1 MTLSTP
7 KTGDD
12 GVGSAQNAPRGDE
25 QPSAGN
31 LSTDITLTALAQLG
45 VHRLACNRSFVSI
58 IDGGNQHI
66 IAEATASISLRD
78 KDKHLPNDG
87 IYLGA
92 RSLDLV
98 WGVCPHTISLFTGR
112 DMSCAIDTDNITAN
126 RTRYIIRDFQKED
139 NFKDRPYV
147 RAWPYMRFYA
157 EVPLYSPAGFVLGSY
172 CVVDDK
178 PRSIFGEDDVN
189 TLREVADAV
198 ARHLEH
204 VRIVHCHRQSE
215 RLIKGLTNFV
225 KDHADFDPREVSN
238 DHRLEAM
245 AVASNVNASAPDNSP
260 GPMEATLN
268 QQFGF
273 VTSSSTILSE
283 EPSPLFFSGPASG
296 LTEPSS
302 LNSNISDRRSSP
314 GEERSIDEALKVDPQ
329 PLEEV
334 ANNASSVSLAESA
347 SLGERI
353 ERIFHRA
360 SMLLRNSMDLD
371 GVVFLDAARTNPSLW
386 VAQFSISFL
395 EDLADSQAA
404 CPLMTKLAGSRCPR
418 LPYLS
423 FPLRHILVLWD
434 ALRRPLRPRNCAAM
448 F

>member
-1 MTLSTP
+1 LTLSTP
-7 KTGDD
+7 TDDDDDD
-12 GVGSAQNAPRGDE
+12 GVECAQNAPRGDE
-25 QPSAGN
+25 QPSVGN

-45 VHRLACNRSFVSI
+45 IHRLACNRSFVSI

-66 IAEATASISLRD
+66 IAEATGSISLRD

-87 IYLGA
+87 LYLGA
-92 RSLDLV
+92 QSLDLI
-98 WGVCPHTISLFTGR
+98 WGVCPHAISVFTGR

-126 RTRYIIRDFQKED
+126 RTRYIIRDLKQEEM
-139 NFKDRPYV
+139 FKDRPYV

-157 EVPLYSPAGFVLGSY
+157 EVPLYSPSGFVLGSY
-172 CVVDDK
+172 CVIDDK
-178 PRSIFGEDDVN
+178 PREEFSEDEVN

-204 VRIVHCHRQSE
+204 VRIVHCHRRSE

-245 AVASNVNASAPDNSP
+245 AVASNVNTSPPDDSP

-273 VTSSSTILSE
+273 VTSSSTSLSE
-283 EPSPLFFSGPASG
+283 QPSPMFFAGPASG
-296 LTEPSS
+296 STEPSS
-302 LNSNISDRRSSP
+302 LNSTVSDRRSSP
-314 GEERSIDEALKVDPQ
+314 GEEKSIDEVLKAGPQ

-334 ANNASSVSLAESA
+334 SNNASQLSLAEST

-353 ERIFHRA
+353 ERIFQRA
-360 SMLLRNSMDLD
+360 SVLLRKSMDLD

-386 VAQFSISFL
+386 VVTIS
-395 EDLADSQAA
+395 
-404 CPLMTKLAGSRCPR
+404 
-418 LPYLS
+418 
-423 FPLRHILVLWD
+423 
-434 ALRRPLRPRNCAAM
+434 
-448 F
+448 

>member
-1 MTLSTP
+1 MPSRYYCALDRPLTLSTP
-7 KTGDD
+7 ANDDD

-25 QPSAGN
+25 QLSAGK

-78 KDKHLPNDG
+78 QDKHLPNDG

-92 RSLDLV
+92 RSLDLI
-98 WGVCPHTISLFTGR
+98 WGVCPHAISLFTGR
-112 DMSCAIDTDNITAN
+112 DMSCAMNNDNITAN
-126 RTRYIIRDFQKED
+126 RTRYIIRDLKQEELFR
-139 NFKDRPYV
+139 DRPYV
-147 RAWPYMRFYA
+147 QTWPYMRFYA
-157 EVPLYSPAGFVLGSY
+157 EVPLYSPSGFVLGSY
-172 CVVDDK
+172 CVIDDK
-178 PRSIFGEDDVN
+178 PRTDFGDDDVN

-204 VRIVHCHRQSE
+204 VRIVHCHRRSE

-245 AVASNVNASAPDNSP
+245 AVASNVNTSPPDSSP

-273 VTSSSTILSE
+273 VTSSTSLSE
-283 EPSPLFFSGPASG
+283 EPSPLFFTGPPSGP
-296 LTEPSS
+296 TEPSS
-302 LNSNISDRRSSP
+302 LNSNVSDRRSSP
-314 GEERSIDEALKVDPQ
+314 GEEKSIDEVLKAGPQ
-329 PLEEV
+329 PLDE
-334 ANNASSVSLAESA
+334 ASNVSQLSLAEST

-360 SMLLRNSMDLD
+360 SVLLRNSMDLD
-371 GVVFLDAARTNPSLW
+371 GVVFLDAARSNPSL
-386 VAQFSISFL
+386 
-395 EDLADSQAA
+395 
-404 CPLMTKLAGSRCPR
+404 
-418 LPYLS
+418 
-423 FPLRHILVLWD
+423 
-434 ALRRPLRPRNCAAM
+434 
-448 F
+448 